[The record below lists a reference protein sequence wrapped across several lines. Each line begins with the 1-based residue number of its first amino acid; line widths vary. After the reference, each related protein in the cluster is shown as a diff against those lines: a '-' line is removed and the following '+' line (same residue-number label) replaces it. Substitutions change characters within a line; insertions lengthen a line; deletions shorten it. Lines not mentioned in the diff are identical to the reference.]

1 MLNEFSK
8 CIQQGDIAFT
18 HKSQQQHSINPMS
31 HLRQKCKLKFYSSM
45 NSKPEYLTGHQP
57 CSLDTSPALNII
69 KPKTN
74 TATNIQSPEPALALA
89 PSLEPAPTLAFKGQN
104 QHQHP
109 ESSQELAPAPYAKP
123 KHCYPA
129 LSPETS
135 FKSQKQ
141 HRHIYIQSPKIAST
155 HILSKPNTDLA
166 TAFKSRTREALA
178 KILYGSCIE
187 LPNKIDSLVYSFLAI
202 IILKI
207 SLFRLFDKK
216 LVKRGNCFL
225 YLKNLVLFNM
235 KK

>member
-1 MLNEFSK
+1 MKQSFINRKITEMNTLDLSLPLN
-8 CIQQGDIAFT
+8 I
-18 HKSQQQHSINPMS
+18 HPS
-31 HLRQKCKLKFYSSM
+31 HIWSLLFQ
-45 NSKPEYLTGHQP
+45 GHQP

-135 FKSQKQ
+135 FKS
-141 HRHIYIQSPKIAST
+141 
-155 HILSKPNTDLA
+155 
-166 TAFKSRTREALA
+166 
-178 KILYGSCIE
+178 
-187 LPNKIDSLVYSFLAI
+187 
-202 IILKI
+202 
-207 SLFRLFDKK
+207 
-216 LVKRGNCFL
+216 
-225 YLKNLVLFNM
+225 
-235 KK
+235 